1 MKLLEYPIPTPPTA
15 TAPSVTKTV
24 TWRYLGNQA
33 WYHRFAGVKTTGK
46 ILNKKRENK
55 VSSMVKKMVKNGKH
69 GPKWSKWSKK
79 VQNGPK

>member
-55 VSSMVKKMVKNGKH
+55 VSSMVKKMVKNGKN
-69 GPKWSKWSKK
+69 GSKWSKWSKK